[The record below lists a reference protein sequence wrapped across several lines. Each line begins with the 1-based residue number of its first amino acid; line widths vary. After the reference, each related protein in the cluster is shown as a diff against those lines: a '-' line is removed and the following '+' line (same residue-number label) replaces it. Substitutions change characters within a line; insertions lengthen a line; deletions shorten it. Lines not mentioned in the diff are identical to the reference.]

1 MTIVQNVDSLCD
13 LFYIWKY
20 KGLYRR
26 NPHNAQMHER
36 SKTMTIKQANTG
48 AHGRKTRY
56 FIENEGGETVAHFDS
71 LCTAAL
77 VLRYLNGAP
86 MTEEDAD
93 MAWDA
98 MQAFDTRNE
107 GKRH

>member
-1 MTIVQNVDSLCD
+1 M
-13 LFYIWKY
+13 
-20 KGLYRR
+20 
-26 NPHNAQMHER
+26 
-36 SKTMTIKQANTG
+36 
-48 AHGRKTRY
+48 
-56 FIENEGGETVAHFDS
+56 AHFDS

-98 MQAFDTRNE
+98 MQAFDMSREEN
-107 GKRH
+107 RR

>member
-1 MTIVQNVDSLCD
+1 MCILYVKCSLFEITRD
-13 LFYIWKY
+13 FTYRLHIMHRYT
-20 KGLYRR
+20 KGV
-26 NPHNAQMHER
+26 
-36 SKTMTIKQANTG
+36 KTMTIKQVNTG
-48 AHGRKTRY
+48 AHGRKPRY
-56 FIENEGGETVAHFDS
+56 FIENEGGGTVAHFDS

-98 MQAFDTRNE
+98 IQAFDTRNE

>member
-1 MTIVQNVDSLCD
+1 
-13 LFYIWKY
+13 
-20 KGLYRR
+20 
-26 NPHNAQMHER
+26 
-36 SKTMTIKQANTG
+36 MTIKQVNTG
-48 AHGRKTRY
+48 AHGRKPRY
-56 FIENEGGETVAHFDS
+56 FIENEGGGTVAHFDS

-98 MQAFDTRNE
+98 MQAFDMRNE
-107 GKRH
+107 EKDIETIDQLYCGGCPHCGIGWMHKGKHSPV